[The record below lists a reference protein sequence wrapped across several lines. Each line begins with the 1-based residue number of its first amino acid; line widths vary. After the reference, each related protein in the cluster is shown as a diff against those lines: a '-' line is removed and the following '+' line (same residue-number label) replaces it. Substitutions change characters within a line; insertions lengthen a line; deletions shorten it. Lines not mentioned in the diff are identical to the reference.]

1 MERKGWSFLP
11 GKIKKMIDEIIQQ
24 RSKGNPAITEMTI
37 AKLILK
43 GINPNK
49 FDINSPDDMTIIN
62 KLLDIARQLN
72 VNNLDNIEKS
82 IRSSS
87 SSKITEEDAVKDIKN
102 QLNINDIKLVIF
114 FASSNYNQQKISL
127 LMEEE
132 FKGCIVI
139 GCSTAGELASG
150 EMLDNSIVAM
160 AINSNIISDI
170 KVELVENIKKNLNL
184 ELAFTSFE
192 EYYKESLYNMSSEKF
207 VGITLIDGLSMKEE
221 KIMDLIGDRT
231 NVFFVGGSAADN
243 NEFVETYVSVNGYTS
258 TDSVALILIRISD
271 DAEFSVIKTQ
281 SFESLDYS
289 FVANKVDEEKRQV
302 IEFNNRPAALEYA
315 DAVKADNIEEISKY
329 FMSNPL
335 GLMIEDNDFFI
346 RSPQRVIGTSM
357 MFYCNILEGMEVK
370 LLKAT
375 NIIDDTRRTI
385 ENKASELGKI
395 DGIINFQCIHRTLEL
410 KKKNLSDE
418 YAKIFKDIPTI
429 GFSAYGEQYIGHIND
444 TSTMLI
450 FNLKSGK

>member
-132 FKGCIVI
+132 FKGCIVV

-150 EMLDNSIVAM
+150 EILDNSIVAM

-184 ELAFTSFE
+184 EPAFTSFE

-258 TDSVALILIRISD
+258 TDSVALILIKISD

-315 DAVKADNIEEISKY
+315 EAVKADNIKEISKY

-335 GLMIEDNDFFI
+335 GLMIEENNFFI

-450 FNLKSGK
+450 FNLKTGK

>member
-1 MERKGWSFLP
+1 VERKGWSFLP

-87 SSKITEEDAVKDIKN
+87 SSKITEEDAVKDIN
-102 QLNINDIKLVIF
+102 
-114 FASSNYNQQKISL
+114 NQQKISL